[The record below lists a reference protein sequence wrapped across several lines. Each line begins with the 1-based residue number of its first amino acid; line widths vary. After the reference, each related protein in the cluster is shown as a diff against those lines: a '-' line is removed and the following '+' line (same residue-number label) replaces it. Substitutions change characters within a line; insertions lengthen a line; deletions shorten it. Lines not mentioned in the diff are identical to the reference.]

1 MKILWLSHLVPY
13 PPKAGVIQRSYH
25 LIRQLGMRHEVD
37 LLAFHQPRL
46 MKPLVENLE
55 KGMHDAVRELSKY
68 CVVQGV
74 FDIPSEK
81 SQSSRLG
88 LILGGV
94 ISRNGYTLK
103 WIESEKY
110 GEKIKS
116 LLKEKRYDLIHLD
129 TISFAPYMH
138 YFDGIPLVLD
148 HHNIESHMMF
158 RRSQIE
164 RGVLKK
170 MYFWFEA
177 KKLRSAEKV
186 VVKSVELNITC
197 SEMDSDRL
205 SEVVPN
211 ASLKVIPNGVD
222 TDFYLPCRKESPRRL
237 LFIGTMSW
245 YPNIQAVDF
254 IIRELAGLFAKQF
267 PGLSI
272 DIVGAGAPPYLLDI
286 ASQHS
291 NVRMHGF
298 VEDIRP
304 YMNEALAFLCP
315 IADGGGTKLKLL
327 DAMSMAIP
335 IIAHPVGCEGIDL
348 DHNASVLLAETP
360 EEYALAVQ
368 RLLDSPSFAYEL
380 GSAARGLA
388 LAKYSVDAIG
398 IDLSEAYIEVVKRF
412 RSGISRC
419 AG

>member
-46 MKPLVENLE
+46 MEPLVENLE
-55 KGMHDAVRELSKY
+55 KGMQDAHRELSKF

-74 FDIPSEK
+74 FDIPSER
-81 SQSSRLG
+81 SRLSRLG
-88 LILGGV
+88 LIFGGLL
-94 ISRNGYTLK
+94 SRNGYTLK
-103 WIESEKY
+103 WIESEEY
-110 GEKIKS
+110 GKKIKH
-116 LLKEKRYDLIHLD
+116 LLKEKRYDLVHLD
-129 TISFAPYMH
+129 TISFAPYMSL
-138 YFDGIPLVLD
+138 FDQIPMVLD
-148 HHNIESHMMF
+148 HHNIESHMML

-164 RGVLKK
+164 KRFLKK
-170 MYFWFEA
+170 MYFLSEA
-177 KKLRSAEKV
+177 KKLVAAEKL
-186 VVKSVELNITC
+186 VVKNVDLNITC
-197 SEMDSDRL
+197 SDMDSERL
-205 SEVVPN
+205 LEVVPS
-211 ASLKVIPNGVD
+211 ASLRVIPNGVD
-222 TDFYLPCRKESPRRL
+222 TDFYLPDRQKTPGRL

-254 IIRELAGLFAKQF
+254 VIRELAGLFAKQF

-272 DIVGAGAPPYLLDI
+272 DIIGAGAPPYLLEM
-286 ASQHS
+286 ASQHP
-291 NVRMHGF
+291 NVFMHGF

-315 IADGGGTKLKLL
+315 STDGGGTKLKLL
-327 DAMSMAIP
+327 DAMSMAMP

-360 EEYALAVQ
+360 EEYAHAVQ
-368 RLLDSPSFAYEL
+368 KLLENPLFACQL
-380 GSAARGLA
+380 GTAARELA

-398 IDLSEAYIEVVKRF
+398 VELSKAYGEVVERF
-412 RSGISRC
+412 HAGKSRC